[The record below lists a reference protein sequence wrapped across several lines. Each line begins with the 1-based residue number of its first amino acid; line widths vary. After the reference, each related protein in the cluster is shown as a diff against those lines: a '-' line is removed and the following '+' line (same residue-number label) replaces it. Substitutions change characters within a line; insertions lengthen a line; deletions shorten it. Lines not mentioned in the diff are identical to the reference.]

1 MEPEQNTNTTPV
13 TNPTPVVEQNRLLSP
28 VVWAAFASQVFS
40 ILVLFGIIT
49 PSHSAELNEV
59 IAAILQLLV
68 LVGVLNNPRDAAN
81 F

>member
-1 MEPEQNTNTTPV
+1 MEPK
-13 TNPTPVVEQNRLLSP
+13 EQNRLASP

-49 PSHSAELNEV
+49 PSHSTQLNEI
-59 IAAILQLLV
+59 IATILQLLV
-68 LVGVLNNPRDAAN
+68 LFGVLNNPKDAAN